1 MKFHRI
7 KGVEDH
13 YWEESW
19 VIYQSN
25 FPSGEQRS
33 LADHK
38 RALEDDRYHCMAI
51 LEDNQ
56 VAGILFY
63 WKLPPFVFAEHL
75 AIGEALKG
83 QGIGSEVL
91 SVLKQQVGRLILEID
106 PPEDKVAVR
115 RMRFYQREGFILNPY
130 LHLNLPLRI
139 GQEKLPLRIMTV
151 EEILSKAEYEAFST
165 ILMTDLIQY
174 GEGYREK

>member
-1 MKFHRI
+1 MKFHRLRR
-7 KGVEDH
+7 VEDR

-19 VIYQSN
+19 EIYQSN
-25 FPSGEQRS
+25 FPSGERR
-33 LADHK
+33 LLEDHK

-63 WKLPPFVFAEHL
+63 WKLPHFTFAEYL
-75 AIGEALKG
+75 AIGEASKG
-83 QGIGSEVL
+83 QGIGSEVV
-91 SVLKQQVGRLILEID
+91 SRLKEQAGRLILEID
-106 PPEDKVAVR
+106 PPEDEIAVR
-115 RMRFYQREGFILNPY
+115 RLRFYQREGFVLNPY

-151 EEILSKAEYEAFST
+151 EEIVSEAEYEAFST